1 MVTCFRQEKVAVN
14 FVKSEHVE
22 VVTLSGHGHAFTAFC
37 QGASSGRFVR
47 ARTCFQGTLSGT
59 DMLPGH
65 FVRTLCQGTDMLS
78 GYFVMTLCQGT
89 DMLSGHFVRTL
100 CQGTDMLS
108 TFVTAV

>member
-1 MVTCFRQEKVAVN
+1 
-14 FVKSEHVE
+14 
-22 VVTLSGHGHAFTAFC
+22 
-37 QGASSGRFVR
+37 
-47 ARTCFQGTLSGT
+47 
-59 DMLPGH
+59 MLP
-65 FVRTLCQGTDMLS
+65 